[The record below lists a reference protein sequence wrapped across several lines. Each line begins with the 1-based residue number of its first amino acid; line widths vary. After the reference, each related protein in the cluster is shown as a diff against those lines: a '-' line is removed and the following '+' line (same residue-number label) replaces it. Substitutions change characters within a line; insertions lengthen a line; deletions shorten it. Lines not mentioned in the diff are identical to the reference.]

1 MNAKF
6 KWWQIAVG
14 LLIAAAIIGDEIF
27 TGLVLSVILAPVAAW
42 LVKEAGERA

>member
-1 MNAKF
+1 MSAKF

-27 TGLVLSVILAPVAAW
+27 TALVLVIILAPIAAFF
-42 LVKEAGERA
+42 VKEASEHD